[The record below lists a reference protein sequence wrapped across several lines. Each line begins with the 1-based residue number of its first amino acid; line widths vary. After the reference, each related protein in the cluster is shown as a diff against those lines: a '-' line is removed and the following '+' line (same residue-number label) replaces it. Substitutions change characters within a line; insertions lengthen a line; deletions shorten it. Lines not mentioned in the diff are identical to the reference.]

1 MVGVRVEDTW
11 GLLPSAGLVSR
22 SKGAGHRRLGH
33 TGLGRWRPAGE
44 PTCWTE
50 KAPPCPWD
58 GEPGFLFLPRWPWLN
73 HLPFLDLGLSLQ
85 NGMTPV
91 GLVSCGGWPGG
102 RPVHREAPCVRG
114 ALLTLG
120 YHCRPH
126 SVQWPRLTPGSRFP
140 SPRPGIPAGRL
151 AGRPHRDRQAPG
163 RCQLGMPA
171 SEPQAWRL
179 PACSLRLTVINAQKK
194 TELPGSCQASGHKGL
209 SGERVRA
216 PEGHMESECLLQT
229 GFLRDPGLRVE
240 E

>member
-1 MVGVRVEDTW
+1 MSW
-11 GLLPSAGLVSR
+11 

-33 TGLGRWRPAGE
+33 TGLGWWRPVGE
-44 PTCWTE
+44 PTCWSE

-58 GEPGFLFLPRWPWLN
+58 GEPGFLLLPRWPWLN
-73 HLPFLDLGLSLQ
+73 HLPFLDLGLLPAEWNDSC
-85 NGMTPV
+85 GA
-91 GLVSCGGWPGG
+91 GLVRGSGRAATLCTGKPRVCGEPSLHWATTADPTVCSG
-102 RPVHREAPCVRG
+102 
-114 ALLTLG
+114 
-120 YHCRPH
+120 
-126 SVQWPRLTPGSRFP
+126 PGSHQEAASLP
-140 SPRPGIPAGRL
+140 PRPGIPAGRL

-163 RCQLGMPA
+163 RCQLGTPA